1 MVRGREFDVAEL
13 GLTFYLRSLDHD
25 APFIAIPVF
34 PNRVFRHSCM
44 FVNTSSGIDEP
55 KDLAGKT
62 IGEFGTYGQDSG
74 VWAKGILMDDYG
86 FKPELSRW
94 VIGGLDSPMQPF
106 DFIDHPHPAN
116 VDVTVAPE
124 HTTLGKMLED
134 GEIDALFTAN
144 VPQCV
149 LDGSPRVT
157 RLFPD
162 FEPLERDYYRRTP
175 DFPDHAY
182 GRRSARAP
190 RRTSRSDSQRLPR
203 LPRRQGHG
211 RRRLPTR
218 TTALP
223 GPHHGPWTTALFEHN
238 RELFAEDWWP
248 YGVSANHTA
257 IDTYLRY
264 HYEQGLS
271 LRRWTVEEIFVPT
284 LLET

>member
-1 MVRGREFDVAEL
+1 MPRPDRDGRDAARWESGWCAGASSTSQSS

-116 VDVTVAPE
+116 VDVTVAPS
-124 HTTLGKMLED
+124 T
-134 GEIDALFTAN
+134 
-144 VPQCV
+144 
-149 LDGSPRVT
+149 
-157 RLFPD
+157 
-162 FEPLERDYYRRTP
+162 
-175 DFPDHAY
+175 
-182 GRRSARAP
+182 
-190 RRTSRSDSQRLPR
+190 QR
-203 LPRRQGHG
+203 
-211 RRRLPTR
+211 
-218 TTALP
+218 
-223 GPHHGPWTTALFEHN
+223 
-238 RELFAEDWWP
+238 
-248 YGVSANHTA
+248 
-257 IDTYLRY
+257 
-264 HYEQGLS
+264 
-271 LRRWTVEEIFVPT
+271 
-284 LLET
+284 